1 MAKQTLKS
9 QTLLFSAFFFIII
22 TALSVFTCSVSSR
35 RSFTSDAGSSLERLA
50 SLKALQFQSN
60 LNSEITLVLHM
71 CRSPVIK
78 EAMRNPNDKAAFAA
92 ALREFNAYQNSFLGK
107 NVFWVS
113 AADLRFYSDMKYSYT
128 INPDNPNDY
137 WYKMTMFETDV
148 YNFNINYNPE
158 LKKTMLWLN
167 AVIREDDN
175 GTYSDG
181 TKPPAIAMAGT
192 GIPLTG
198 FIDQM
203 YNGLDSSVAMYLYND
218 KLEITGAADKDILDK
233 KEKITKMFPELSQA
247 KPSDKIQHL
256 STKKGEY
263 VLQPVSS
270 IGWTIVLFTPYS
282 PLVMFSWSNLY
293 LPLILIGATLLII
306 IIFDI
311 FIFRILRT
319 MTSVIAKTEEE
330 AQAQLEFIEEVS
342 QTMQENVASLDSF
355 GTLMSNQIEQ
365 MNECVQMTSDLT
377 EKQIELDKLRSSSMR
392 STTDL
397 NSSSKKGTEHLS
409 TMTEKIAQLS
419 EAAKKLTDANALISG
434 ITERTNLLAMNAS
447 IEASHAGAQGAGFAV
462 VAKEIRALAEK
473 SRDRQKEVVDSVNKM
488 TEMVSSIVEYTKTAK
503 SSFDEIGTN
512 TASVQ
517 ENFGTMS
524 RNLEDEGAMGK
535 TISTNLSAL
544 TAGVSMLSEQFASMR
559 SENSALA
566 AEVERASEGSQ
577 ELVQT
582 AEASLAATGMG
593 VTKKK

>member
-9 QTLLFSAFFFIII
+9 QTLLFSVFFFLTI
-22 TALSVFTCSVSSR
+22 TAVSVATCSASAR
-35 RSFTSDAGSSLERLA
+35 RSFKNEAGNSLERLA